1 MSVQVEKLENS
12 TAKLTIEV
20 SAEQFETGMKTA
32 YQKNKNRFNIQGFR
46 KGKAPQSFIE
56 KMYGPEV
63 FYEDAVNAVIPDAYQ
78 QAYDECELEIVSRP
92 QIDVVQVEKG
102 KPMIFTAVVATKPE
116 VTLGEYKGVEV
127 DKADATVT
135 DADVEDQIR
144 QVQESNSRT
153 VEVTDRAAADG
164 DITKIDFEGFVDGV
178 AFDGGKGTDYP
189 LTLGSHSFIDTFEE
203 QIVGHSIGEEFD
215 VNVTFPEEYGAEEL
229 AGKEAVFKVTLK
241 GISEKQLP
249 EADDEFASEVSDY
262 ETMDEYKESL
272 KKELAEKKEKE
283 AKSAKED
290 AAVEKAVENA
300 TVIIS
305 DMQIRDTASNML
317 DDMARNLQQQGLSME
332 MYMQYT
338 GMTEEQL
345 MDQMTPRAEDRIKS
359 RAVLE
364 AVAEAEGLTV
374 SDEELD
380 EKYQEMAD
388 QYKMELQA
396 VKDALGENGKKSIT
410 EDILVQKAIT
420 VITDAAVEK

>member
-32 YQKNKNRFNIQGFR
+32 YQKNKSRFNVQGFR
-46 KGKAPQSFIE
+46 RGKAPQSFIE

-63 FYEDAVNAVIPDAYQ
+63 FYEDAVNAVIPDAYEE
-78 QAYDECELEIVSRP
+78 AYKECGLDIVSRP

-116 VTLGEYKGVEV
+116 VTLGEYKGLEVEKS
-127 DKADATVT
+127 DMTVT
-135 DADVEDQIR
+135 DEEVENQIR

-153 VEVTDRAAADG
+153 VEVTDRPAADG
-164 DITKIDFEGFVDGV
+164 DITKIDFEGFVDDV
-178 AFDGGKGTDYP
+178 AFDGGKGTDYA
-189 LTLGSHSFIDTFEE
+189 LTLGSHSFIDTFED
-203 QIVGHSIGEEFD
+203 QIVGHSIGDEFN

-229 AGKEAVFKVTLK
+229 AGKEAVFKVVLK

-249 EADDEFASEVSDY
+249 EADDEFASEVSDF
-262 ETMDEYKESL
+262 ETLAEYKESL
-272 KKELAEKKEKE
+272 KAELSEKKEKE
-283 AKSAKED
+283 AKNAKET

-300 TVIIS
+300 TITVS

-317 DDMARNLQQQGLSME
+317 DEMARNLQQQGLTME
-332 MYMQYT
+332 LYMQYT
-338 GMTEEQL
+338 GMTQDQL
-345 MDQMTPRAEDRIKS
+345 MDQMLPNAEDRIKS

-364 AVAEAEGLTV
+364 AVAAAENLTV

-380 EKYQEMAD
+380 EKYQELAN
-388 QYKMELQA
+388 QYNMELDA
-396 VKDALGENGKKSIT
+396 VKEALGESGKNGISS
-410 EDILVQKAIT
+410 DILVQKAIT
-420 VITDAAVEK
+420 VIAEAAVEK